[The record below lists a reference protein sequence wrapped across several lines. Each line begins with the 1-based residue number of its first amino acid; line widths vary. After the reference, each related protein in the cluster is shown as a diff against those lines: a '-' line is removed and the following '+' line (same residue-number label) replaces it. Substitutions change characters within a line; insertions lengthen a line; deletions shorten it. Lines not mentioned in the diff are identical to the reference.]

1 MSQSIK
7 CFACKTRIYLPL
19 SEQTQQ
25 ISLKVI
31 CPHCNYQ
38 YLVSHYVNEQ
48 CQSKLLTSE
57 KSKGKQTKT
66 IYQRIYNLRVKGEN
80 ERSKSLE
87 FVSAGEIEKFS
98 ALPKDRLLV
107 IEAIER
113 DWLRQ
118 IRRQPCREAA
128 KLDRQPK
135 LIWISNLTTENS
147 YQIFFP
153 RGQALVKGW
162 RATWITLIAT
172 SVTFGAISL
181 TYSSL
186 PIASII
192 YAVIPLSVGVGIGVN
207 RLHNSKYKQLAQHEI
222 SRLRS
227 EQQYLKQ
234 LNFLKERFDKL
245 QIESI
250 KEHKIIE
257 RLLDLKEKMIKVNS
271 EIYQPKIDV
280 IERGINALNKKLE
293 VSESLLEGYHQLL
306 TMYQIE
312 YDSSVL
318 TEAFPDL
325 DNSEHSLF
333 DKLKELE
340 SLEEEK
346 EELSI
351 VLQGINGINWKSLT

>member
-19 SEQTQQ
+19 LEQIQQ
-25 ISLKVI
+25 TSLQVI
-31 CPHCNYQ
+31 CPHCSYQ
-38 YLVSHYVNEQ
+38 YLASYYVNEQ
-48 CQSKLLTSE
+48 CQSKLSTSE
-57 KSKGKQTKT
+57 KPKSKQKTKT
-66 IYQRIYNLRVKGEN
+66 IYQRIYNLRVRGESD
-80 ERSKSLE
+80 RSKSLE
-87 FVSAGEIEKFS
+87 FISEGEIEKFS
-98 ALPKDRLLV
+98 ALPGDRLLV
-107 IEAIER
+107 IEAVER

-118 IRRQPCREAA
+118 QA
-128 KLDRQPK
+128 KLDRKHK

-153 RGQALVKGW
+153 RGQALAKGW

-192 YAVIPLSVGVGIGVN
+192 YAVIPISLGVGIGVN
-207 RLHNSKYKQLAQHEI
+207 RLHTSKYKQLAQNEI

-234 LNFLKERFDKL
+234 LNFLKERFEKL
-245 QIESI
+245 RTESI
-250 KEHKIIE
+250 KEHKIID
-257 RLLDLKEKMIKVNS
+257 RLIDLKEKMVKVNS
-271 EIYQPKIDV
+271 EIYQSKIEV
-280 IERGINALNKKLE
+280 IERGINALHKKLQI
-293 VSESLLEGYHQLL
+293 SENLLEGYNQLL

-325 DNSEHSLF
+325 HNSEHSLF
-333 DKLKELE
+333 GKLKELE

-351 VLQGINGINWKSLT
+351 VLQGINGINWKSF

>member
-1 MSQSIK
+1 MSHSIK

-19 SEQTQQ
+19 SEQIQQ
-25 ISLKVI
+25 LNIKVI

-38 YLVSHYVNEQ
+38 YLASYYVNEQ
-48 CQSKLLTSE
+48 CQSKLISTE
-57 KSKGKQTKT
+57 KSKGKHKSKT
-66 IYQRIYNLRVKGEN
+66 ICQRVYNLRVKSERD
-80 ERSKSLE
+80 RSKFFE
-87 FVSAGEIEKFS
+87 FSSEGEIEKFS
-98 ALPKDRLLV
+98 ALPNDRLLI
-107 IEAIER
+107 IEAVER

-118 IRRQPCREAA
+118 RR
-128 KLDRQPK
+128 KLDCQPK

-153 RGQALVKGW
+153 RGQALAKGW

-172 SVTFGAISL
+172 SVTFGAVSL
-181 TYSSL
+181 THSSL
-186 PIASII
+186 PIVSII
-192 YAVIPLSVGVGIGVN
+192 YAVIPISFGVGIGVN
-207 RLHNSKYKQLAQHEI
+207 RLHTSKYKQLAQNEI

-234 LNFLKERFDKL
+234 LNLLKERFEKL
-245 QIESI
+245 QSESI
-250 KEHKIIE
+250 KEHNIIE
-257 RLLDLKEKMIKVNS
+257 RLIDLKEKMIKVNS
-271 EIYQPKIDV
+271 EVYQSKIGL
-280 IERGINALNKKLE
+280 IERGINALDRKLK
-293 VSESLLEGYHQLL
+293 VSESLLEGYNQLL

-325 DNSEHSLF
+325 RNSEHSLL

-351 VLQGINGINWKSLT
+351 VLQGINGINWKSLA